1 MRILA
6 KWTIASLAILL
17 AAYFVP
23 GITVDGYYPALI
35 AALVLGVLSITIK
48 PIVKLLTLPLSL
60 ITLGLFS
67 VLVNAFFFWI
77 VSTVVKG
84 FSVNGFAAAVL
95 GSVIVSVV
103 NYVGD
108 KLISK
113 DDAII

>member
-6 KWTIASLAILL
+6 KWIIASLAILL
-17 AAYFVP
+17 AAYFVQ
-23 GITVDGYYPALI
+23 GITVDGYYPALV

-84 FSVNGFAAAVL
+84 FSVNGFVAAVS